1 MENFKKLLKELI
13 AFKSIS
19 TDSQYQDQVDQTA
32 EWIAN
37 LFQKNGFKTEIIK
50 GYDNPVVFAS
60 YEVSSEAET
69 VLVYGHYDVQ
79 PAGKQDGWDSEP
91 FELTEKDGKLIAR
104 GVVDNKG
111 QFLIHAYSVLE
122 LIKQNQLKYNIRF
135 LIEGNEET
143 GSGKISGLLKERK
156 ELFKA
161 DHVLISDGEMPYK
174 PMVTTSFRGILN
186 TTIRYKTANNNLHSG
201 LYGGAVPN
209 AAEELSRL
217 ISKLNDP
224 EYLSGIIGF
233 YEKDSSLSSE
243 DILKC
248 QEIDKSRKDVLG
260 KTGIKKYFSNNR
272 ESFTATTGF
281 KSMHT
286 VTGFKSGYT
295 GEGYSNIVPN
305 LAEAKINFRIAWDQ
319 DPEDIF
325 NKFSEFIR
333 NNTPEYVEFEIDEPA
348 QLIKPIKVDLSL
360 SKHQETIRLLEKVYK
375 KEVLID
381 YCGAIIPIVGDFQEI
396 LGTDPLLVS
405 LANDDCNMHG
415 VNENYDIGLIEKG
428 LEFSKEFFKS

>member
-1 MENFKKLLKELI
+1 MENFKNLLKELI
-13 AFKSIS
+13 SFKSIS
-19 TDSQYQDQVDQTA
+19 TDPQYQEQVNKTA
-32 EWIAN
+32 EWIAD
-37 LFQKNGFKTEIIK
+37 LFKKNGFETEIIK

-60 YEVSSEAET
+60 HKIDSEAET

-79 PAGKQDGWDSEP
+79 PAEKKDGWDSEP

-122 LIKQNQLKYNIRF
+122 LIKQNQLKYNVKF

-143 GSGKISGLLKERK
+143 GSGKISGLLKEKK

-161 DHVLISDGEMPYK
+161 DHILISDGEMPYK

-186 TTIRYKTANNNLHSG
+186 VTVRYETANNNLHSG

-217 ISKLNDP
+217 TAKLNNP
-224 EYLSGIIGF
+224 EYLSEISDF
-233 YEKDSSLSSE
+233 YEKDDSLSPE

-248 QEIDKSRKDVLG
+248 REIDKSRESVLG
-260 KTGIKKYFSNNR
+260 KTGIKKYFLNNSK
-272 ESFTATTGF
+272 SFTATTGF
-281 KSMHT
+281 KSMHA
-286 VTGFKSGYT
+286 VTGFKSGYI

-305 LAEAKINFRIAWDQ
+305 SAEAKINFRIAWDQ
-319 DPEDIF
+319 DPKDVF
-325 NKFSEFIR
+325 NKFFEFVK
-333 NNTPEYVEFEIDEPA
+333 NNTPEYVRVEIDEPA
-348 QLIKPIKVDLSL
+348 QLIKPIKVDLTL
-360 SKHQETIRLLEKVYK
+360 SKHQETINLLKEVYQD
-375 KEVLID
+375 EVLID
-381 YCGAIIPIVGDFQEI
+381 YCGAIIPIVGDFQKV

-415 VNENYDIGLIEKG
+415 VNENYDVGLIEKG